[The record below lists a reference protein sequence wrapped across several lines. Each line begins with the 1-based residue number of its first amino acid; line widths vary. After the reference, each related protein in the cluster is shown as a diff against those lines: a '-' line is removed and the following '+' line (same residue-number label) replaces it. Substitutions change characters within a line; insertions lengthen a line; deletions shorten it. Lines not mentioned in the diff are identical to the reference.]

1 MSAFSEEEIV
11 PVVLDIIAGNPG
23 VRTSELIAESRRIM
37 QPDGEDLEILNGRVD
52 DKFSQKVRNIKS
64 HDTIEDKVV
73 TVGERNH
80 RWYLKGDFD
89 RGS

>member
-11 PVVLDIIAGNPG
+11 PIVLDIIAKKPG

-37 QPDGEDLEILNGRVD
+37 KPDGEDLEILNGRID

-64 HDTIEDKVV
+64 HDTIEDKVI
-73 TVGERNH
+73 TVGERN
-80 RWYLKGDFD
+80 RQWYLKGDFD
-89 RGS
+89 SGS